1 MSEVIETISWK
12 TQWSHFLQKA
22 CPKAQVLTEKS
33 ELTVYENDG
42 LGFHRHQPD
51 CVIIVNNADDIA
63 PILKIAKECGFP
75 YTVRGA
81 GTSLSGGPV
90 ALEGGLIIHL
100 SRMNKV
106 LEINEDDMYC
116 VVEPGLVLNRLN
128 EYLKPSGLFYPPDP
142 SSGFASTLGGNV
154 AENAGG
160 IRCFRYGVTTNY
172 VLGVEVI
179 QQDGSLVR
187 FGGPSSQGG
196 SHNSFNWTSFMV
208 GSEGTL
214 GIITK
219 IWLKLKPIPQK
230 VWTFLA
236 EYSDLNSCTAAIN
249 ELVHLPTPP
258 VAIEFI
264 DNAVVQLVENSNMA
278 VGIDKDSW
286 VILTEIDGPK
296 ELVDTRVDEI
306 KSILEKHDASKVSCE
321 DDEEKRLKLWKARK
335 VAGGLMGQL
344 SPDLM
349 IQDAVIP
356 RAYLKEVL
364 QFIYDT
370 GEELDIPVLNVFH
383 AGDGNLHPNFLFDDR
398 IPEQKK
404 NIKILSNRLIEKVI
418 ACGGTL
424 SGEHGIGNDKSC
436 YLDKIFSQ
444 EEIDF
449 QMTILKALNVN
460 DQMNPGKIIPQR
472 SFVGCC
478 APHHYIKKG
487 GK

>member
-1 MSEVIETISWK
+1 MDLHTEKIQWQDTW
-12 TQWSHFLQKA
+12 TQALKKA
-22 CPKAQVLTEKS
+22 CPQAQVLTDQA

-42 LGFHRHQPD
+42 LGFHRYLPD
-51 CVIIVNNADDIA
+51 CVIIVNNADEIA
-63 PILKIAKECGFP
+63 PILKVAQDCGFP

-100 SRMNKV
+100 SRLNKV
-106 LEINEDDMYC
+106 LEINPDDMYC

-128 EYLKPSGLFYPPDP
+128 THLKEHALFYPPDP

-160 IRCFRYGVTTNY
+160 IRCFRYGVTANY
-172 VLGVEVI
+172 VLGMEVI
-179 QQDGSLVR
+179 QQDGQLVR
-187 FGGPSSQGG
+187 FGGPSAQGG
-196 SHNSFNWTSFMV
+196 SVGTFHWNSLMV

-219 IWLKLKPIPQK
+219 IWLKLKPIPEK

-236 EYSDLNSCTAAIN
+236 EYKDLQSCTKAIN
-249 ELVHLPTPP
+249 ELVHMPTPP

-278 VGIDKDSW
+278 VGIDKKSW
-286 VILTEIDGPK
+286 VILTEIDGPAP
-296 ELVDTRVDEI
+296 LVDCRVEQV
-306 KSILEKHDASKVSCE
+306 KQILQSHDATKVSAE
-321 DDEEKRLKLWKARK
+321 DDDEKRLKLWKARK

-344 SPDLM
+344 SPGLM

-356 RAYLKEVL
+356 RAHLQEVL
-364 QFIYDT
+364 QYIYDL
-370 GEELDIPVLNVFH
+370 GDELDIPVLNVFH

-398 IPEQKK
+398 VPEEMK
-404 NIKILSNRLIEKVI
+404 NIKTLSNKLIAKVI
-418 ACGGTL
+418 ELGGTL
-424 SGEHGIGNDKSC
+424 SGEHGLGNDKSC
-436 YLDKIFSQ
+436 YLDQIFSP

-449 QMTILKALNVN
+449 QMSLLRALNIN

-478 APHHYIKKG
+478 APHKHERKA
-487 GK
+487 